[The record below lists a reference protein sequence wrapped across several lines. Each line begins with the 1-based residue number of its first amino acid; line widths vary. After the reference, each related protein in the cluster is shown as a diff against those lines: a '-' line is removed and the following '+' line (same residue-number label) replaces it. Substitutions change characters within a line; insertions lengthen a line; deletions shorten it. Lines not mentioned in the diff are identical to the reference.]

1 MARQVG
7 SGVVAAAK
15 NVSDIQNRFQDVGGQ
30 FMTGY
35 NKSLEAK
42 KAREAENE
50 AVLARVNKL
59 MDGFTNDIDV
69 IKFKPEDQ
77 NVVKNKII
85 DWRNEYASAANAA
98 AKIKDKSSPEYQR
111 YIDVMN
117 GVQSKMVNLKNNIDG
132 LAAFKS
138 EYADNVKAGTY
149 SIAGQNAMSLAQGET
164 MVTSPIG
171 SITDNGDLQWDAG
184 AGSVRE
190 GFSFQ
195 DYSKPFA
202 KANNVALE
210 LDKIAKPLTTMK
222 TPLTNFDKDYI
233 NERVNNLVG
242 EDPNVL
248 ASIIADGELKSFNF
262 TDIDPDDPNARDIV
276 VDRLVQAMYDVRG
289 SRVQQNAS
297 ANGGGSSSTGK
308 LSSSMQEKAAMWK
321 AATSAYQNHLP
332 FTIENVAGEKIRFAD
347 PVQTPKGEWV
357 YTKQVFDEKLG
368 LFKEEEDVQDFN
380 KLGTGVKKQ
389 TPAKSTKAWTLPEI
403 QAEFGYQF

>member
-1 MARQVG
+1 MAKQRG
-7 SGVVAAAK
+7 TGVVAAAK
-15 NVSDIQNRFQDVGGQ
+15 SVSDIQGRFQDVGGQ

-42 KAREAENE
+42 KAKEAESE
-50 AVLARVNKL
+50 AALARVNKL

-77 NVVKNKII
+77 TVVKNKITE
-85 DWRNEYASAANAA
+85 WRNEYATAANAA
-98 AKIKDKSSPEYQR
+98 AKIKDKSSSEYQQ
-111 YIDVMN
+111 YIDIMN

-132 LAAFKS
+132 LAAFKG
-138 EYADNVKAGTY
+138 EYADNVKAGAY

-171 SITDNGDLQWDAG
+171 SITDDGDLQWNAG
-184 AGSVRE
+184 VGSVRE

-210 LDKIAKPLTTMK
+210 LDKIATPLTTMK

-242 EDPNVL
+242 NDPNVL

-262 TDIDPDDPNARDIV
+262 TDIDPNDPNARDIV
-276 VDRLVQAMYDVRG
+276 VDRLVQAMYDARG
-289 SRVQQNAS
+289 SRVQQPS
-297 ANGGGSSSTGK
+297 AGK
-308 LSSSMQEKAAMWK
+308 INDNR
-321 AATSAYQNHLP
+321 TSAQKDYDAAVQRIQNGFNARVP
-332 FTIENVAGEKIRFAD
+332 IVIQKQNTRVSPSGKDSWIVEEWDPAEKIWVESAQRERKTLEGLIGLL
-347 PVQTPKGEWV
+347 PV
-357 YTKQVFDEKLG
+357 
-368 LFKEEEDVQDFN
+368 
-380 KLGTGVKKQ
+380 
-389 TPAKSTKAWTLPEI
+389 I
-403 QAEFGYQF
+403 

>member
-1 MARQVG
+1 MAKQTG

-15 NVSDIQNRFQDVGGQ
+15 SVSDIQGRFQDVGGR

-42 KAREAENE
+42 KAKEAESE
-50 AVLARVNKL
+50 ATLGRVNAL

-77 NVVKNKII
+77 TVVKNKITA
-85 DWRNEYASAANAA
+85 WRNEYANAANAA
-98 AKIKDKSSPEYQR
+98 AKIKDKSSSEYQQ

-132 LAAFKS
+132 LAAFKG
-138 EYADNVKAGTY
+138 EYAENVKSGAY

-171 SITDNGDLQWDAG
+171 SISDDGDLQWNAG
-184 AGSVRE
+184 VGSVRE
-190 GFSFQ
+190 GFSFG

-210 LDKIAKPLTTMK
+210 LDKIATPLTTMK
-222 TPLTNFDKDYI
+222 TPLTKFDKDYI

-242 EDPNVL
+242 NDPNTL

-262 TDIDPDDPNARDIV
+262 TDIDPDDPDARDIV
-276 VDRLVQAMYDVRG
+276 VDRLVRAMYDARG
-289 SRVQQNAS
+289 SRVTYSNDSNAS
-297 ANGGGSSSTGK
+297 GRQQSA
-308 LSSSMQEKAAMWK
+308 SMQEKAAMWN
-321 AATSAYQNHLP
+321 AATTAYKNNLP
-332 FTIENVAGEKIRFAD
+332 FTIENIAGQVIRFAD
-347 PVQTPKGEWV
+347 PVKSPNGDIV
-357 YTKQVFDEKLG
+357 YTKQVLDEENGVFLPA
-368 LFKEEEDVQDFN
+368 EAAAVQDFG
-380 KLGTGVKKQ
+380 KMGTGAKKQ
-389 TPAKSTKAWTLPEI
+389 SAAKGTKAWTLPEI

>member
-15 NVSDIQNRFQDVGGQ
+15 SVSDIQGRFQDVGGQ

-35 NKSLEAK
+35 NKSLETK
-42 KAREAENE
+42 KAKEAESE
-50 AVLARVNKL
+50 ATLARVNKL
-59 MDGFTNDIDV
+59 MDGFTNDIDI

-77 NVVKNKII
+77 TVVKNKITQ
-85 DWRNEYASAANAA
+85 WRNEYATAANAA
-98 AKIKDKSSPEYQR
+98 AKIKDKSSSEYQQ
-111 YIDVMN
+111 YIDTMN

-132 LAAFKS
+132 LAAFKG
-138 EYADNVKAGTY
+138 EYADNVKAGAY

-171 SITDNGDLQWDAG
+171 SITDNGDLQWNAG
-184 AGSVRE
+184 VGSVRE

-210 LDKIAKPLTTMK
+210 LDKIATPLTTMK
-222 TPLTNFDKDYI
+222 TPLTKFDKDYI

-242 EDPNVL
+242 NDPNVL

-276 VDRLVQAMYDVRG
+276 VNRLVQAMYDARG
-289 SRVQQNAS
+289 SRVQQPA
-297 ANGGGSSSTGK
+297 AGK
-308 LSSSMQEKAAMWK
+308 IEDNR
-321 AATSAYQNHLP
+321 TSAQKDYDAAVRRIQVGFNARVPIVIQKQNTRVSP
-332 FTIENVAGEKIRFAD
+332 SGKDSWIVEEWDPAEKIWVESTQRERKTLEGLIGLL
-347 PVQTPKGEWV
+347 PV
-357 YTKQVFDEKLG
+357 
-368 LFKEEEDVQDFN
+368 
-380 KLGTGVKKQ
+380 
-389 TPAKSTKAWTLPEI
+389 I
-403 QAEFGYQF
+403 

>member
-1 MARQVG
+1 MAKQRG

-15 NVSDIQNRFQDVGGQ
+15 SVSDVQGRFQNVGGQ
-30 FMTGY
+30 FMAGY

-50 AVLARVNKL
+50 ATLGRVNAL
-59 MDGFTNDIDV
+59 MDGFTNDIDI

-77 NVVKNKII
+77 AVVKNKIAG
-85 DWRNEYASAANAA
+85 WRNEYATAANAA
-98 AKIKDKSSPEYQR
+98 AKIKDKSSSEYQQ
-111 YIDVMN
+111 YIDTMN

-132 LAAFKS
+132 LTAFKG
-138 EYADNVKAGTY
+138 EYADNVKAGAY

-171 SITDNGDLQWDAG
+171 SITDDGDLQWNAG
-184 AGSVRE
+184 VGSVRE

-210 LDKIAKPLTTMK
+210 LDKIATPLTTMK

-242 EDPNVL
+242 NDPNTL

-276 VDRLVQAMYDVRG
+276 VDRLVQAMYDARG
-289 SRVQQNAS
+289 SRVQ
-297 ANGGGSSSTGK
+297 K
-308 LSSSMQEKAAMWK
+308 PAAGTVEDNR
-321 AATSAYQNHLP
+321 TSAQKDYDAAVRRIQNGFKARVP
-332 FTIENVAGEKIRFAD
+332 IVIQKQNTRVTPSGADSWIVEEWDPAEKIWVESAQRERKTLD
-347 PVQTPKGEWV
+347 GLIGLLPV
-357 YTKQVFDEKLG
+357 
-368 LFKEEEDVQDFN
+368 
-380 KLGTGVKKQ
+380 
-389 TPAKSTKAWTLPEI
+389 I
-403 QAEFGYQF
+403 